1 MSDTG
6 EIPKNYDP
14 LEVEERWLGI
24 WKEENYYFDR
34 NSSKPRFIIDTPPP
48 YPTGNFHIGN
58 AFNWCYI
65 DFIARYKRMN
75 GYNVMFPQGWDCH
88 GLPTEVK
95 VEETHGITKNDVP
108 RTEFR
113 EMCRELTL
121 ENIEKMRKSMRRCG
135 FSNDWSNEYITML
148 PEYYGKTQLSFL
160 RMFENGDVYQS
171 EHPVNFCTRCE
182 TAIAFAEVSYE
193 DRTTKLNFFD
203 FDGVE
208 IATTRPELLAA
219 CVAVAVHPD
228 DNRYS
233 EISGKTLKV
242 PIFGHGVKVIEDEAV
257 DPSFGSGAVM
267 ICTFGDKQD
276 VHWWKKHNLDLRKAI
291 DLKGR
296 MTAIAGPYAGM
307 TSQECRNGILSEM
320 AEKGILKRQEDLEQ
334 RVGACWRCKTPIE
347 ILSERQWF
355 VKVHNDEILKAA
367 DKIRWTPEHMKMRL
381 ENWASQME
389 WDWCISR
396 QRIFATPIPVWF
408 CNKCGEVMLPDE
420 EDLPVDPTVDRP
432 KRPCPKCGC
441 TDFSGETDVL
451 DTWMDS
457 SISVLNITGWDGK
470 SVPEYFPAQIRPQG
484 HDIIRTWAFYTIL
497 RAGALTGGG
506 HPWDEILVNGMVLG
520 DDGFKM
526 SKSRGNII
534 VPEEVLSKHG
544 ADAFRQWS
552 ASGAATGQDIVFSW
566 NDVIAAARFQTK
578 MWNITRFVIMH
589 LDKAEEGMIADR
601 PTVLSDR
608 WLMAKLS
615 SAISEV
621 TESMDS
627 YQYDRAVKTIREFAR
642 EIFADNYIEMVKGR
656 LYGSGEGKESALFA
670 LKTSVDALCR
680 MLAPITP
687 FFAEECY
694 KHLTGGKESVHERT
708 WVDYEYSDSDAEVQ
722 GDLLVRVVSEVR
734 RYKHDEGFAL
744 NAPLGHI
751 VVYSPYEINDGGDA
765 SSTLNA
771 DVEWK
776 CEKPELIKSVSDV
789 RFNFG
794 LIGPKFRKQAN
805 AYMNAI
811 RALTED
817 EKITP
822 PRTVIMDGVETEVLE
837 NSFEPVYS
845 YSVAGEKVDLLT
857 LTDDVILTV
866 QKKE

>member
-1 MSDTG
+1 
-6 EIPKNYDP
+6 
-14 LEVEERWLGI
+14 
-24 WKEENYYFDR
+24 
-34 NSSKPRFIIDTPPP
+34 
-48 YPTGNFHIGN
+48 
-58 AFNWCYI
+58 
-65 DFIARYKRMN
+65 
-75 GYNVMFPQGWDCH
+75 
-88 GLPTEVK
+88 
-95 VEETHGITKNDVP
+95 
-108 RTEFR
+108 
-113 EMCRELTL
+113 
-121 ENIEKMRKSMRRCG
+121 
-135 FSNDWSNEYITML
+135 
-148 PEYYGKTQLSFL
+148 
-160 RMFENGDVYQS
+160 
-171 EHPVNFCTRCE
+171 
-182 TAIAFAEVSYE
+182 
-193 DRTTKLNFFD
+193 
-203 FDGVE
+203 
-208 IATTRPELLAA
+208 
-219 CVAVAVHPD
+219 
-228 DNRYS
+228 
-233 EISGKTLKV
+233 
-242 PIFGHGVKVIEDEAV
+242 
-257 DPSFGSGAVM
+257 
-267 ICTFGDKQD
+267 
-276 VHWWKKHNLDLRKAI
+276 
-291 DLKGR
+291 
-296 MTAIAGPYAGM
+296 
-307 TSQECRNGILSEM
+307 
-320 AEKGILKRQEDLEQ
+320 
-334 RVGACWRCKTPIE
+334 
-347 ILSERQWF
+347 
-355 VKVHNDEILKAA
+355 
-367 DKIRWTPEHMKMRL
+367 
-381 ENWASQME
+381 
-389 WDWCISR
+389 
-396 QRIFATPIPVWF
+396 
-408 CNKCGEVMLPDE
+408 
-420 EDLPVDPTVDRP
+420 
-432 KRPCPKCGC
+432 
-441 TDFSGETDVL
+441 
-451 DTWMDS
+451 
-457 SISVLNITGWDGK
+457 
-470 SVPEYFPAQIRPQG
+470 
-484 HDIIRTWAFYTIL
+484 
-497 RAGALTGGG
+497 
-506 HPWDEILVNGMVLG
+506 
-520 DDGFKM
+520 
-526 SKSRGNII
+526 

-694 KHLTGGKESVHERT
+694 KHLTGGNESVHEQS
-708 WVDYEYSDSDAEVQ
+708 WVEYEYSDSDAEVQ

-734 RYKHDEGFAL
+734 RYKHDEGLAL

-751 VVYSPYEINDGGDA
+751 VVYSPYEINDSGDA

-776 CEKPELIKSVSDV
+776 REKPELIKSVSDV

-794 LIGPKFRKQAN
+794 LIGPRFRKQAN
-805 AYMNAI
+805 AYMDAI

-822 PRTVIMDGVETEVLE
+822 PRTVIMDGVETEVLK